1 LISLQLAVKLWRVRQ
16 TESLVIRPHRS
27 GYVFGIAFLLI
38 TAFIWVIVQA
48 LNSIRSQ
55 NDMIIAWIVFP
66 ILVLFGIGIV
76 LGTALPKVTV
86 DGDVV
91 QVRDTLGRHRRF
103 VRSEVSHAAERSI
116 IAPTRY
122 GFIPTNAFLLIG
134 NDGRSLLRLPEDAY
148 DPRALLRLVETL
160 GLAWPETKSASVR
173 QIRRE
178 FPGAFA
184 FDFQT
189 IAIAILIILA
199 AALAVITIA
208 VWFR

>member
-1 LISLQLAVKLWRVRQ
+1 MRQ

-27 GYVFGIAFLLI
+27 GCVFGVAFLLF
-38 TAFIWVIVQA
+38 TAVIWVIAQA

-66 ILVLFGIGIV
+66 IFVLFGISIL

-86 DGDVV
+86 AGDIV
-91 QVRDTLGRHRRF
+91 QVRDRLGRHRRF
-103 VRSEVSHAAERSI
+103 ARSEVSHAAMRSI

-122 GFIPTNAFLLIG
+122 GWFPTNAFFLIG
-134 NDGRSLLRLPEDAY
+134 KDGRSLVRLPEY
-148 DPRALLRLVETL
+148 DYDTRALERLVEAL
-160 GLAWPETKSASVR
+160 GLAWPETKSASAR

-178 FPGAFA
+178 FPGAFP

-199 AALAVITIA
+199 VALAVITLG

>member
-1 LISLQLAVKLWRVRQ
+1 MRQ

-27 GYVFGIAFLLI
+27 GYVFGIAFLLL
-38 TAFIWVIVQA
+38 TAFTWVIAQA

-55 NDMIIAWIVFP
+55 NDLFIAWILFP
-66 ILVLFGIGIV
+66 ILVLFGISILV
-76 LGTALPKVTV
+76 GTALPKVTV
-86 DGDVV
+86 DSDIV
-91 QVRDTLGRHRRF
+91 QVRDSLGRNRRF
-103 VRSEVSHAAERSI
+103 ARSEVSHAAKRSI
-116 IAPTRY
+116 IAPAPY
-122 GFIPTNAFLLIG
+122 LWVPTNAFLLIG
-134 NDGRSLLRLPEDAY
+134 KDGHSLLHLAERDY
-148 DPRALLRLVETL
+148 DSRALERLVETL
-160 GLAWPETKSASVR
+160 GLEWPETKSASVR

-199 AALAVITIA
+199 VALAAITLA